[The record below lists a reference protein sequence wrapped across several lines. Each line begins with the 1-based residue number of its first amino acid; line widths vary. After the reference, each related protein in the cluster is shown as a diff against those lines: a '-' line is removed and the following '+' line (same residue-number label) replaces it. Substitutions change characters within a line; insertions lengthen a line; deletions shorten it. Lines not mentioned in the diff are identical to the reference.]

1 MDYLTRSIESSI
13 RHQLTRGK
21 SVLLLGARQTGKTT
35 LIKQLNPT
43 LSLSFIYPQIRQ
55 RYEKS
60 PDTLRHE
67 ILALPSQLGLPIVAI
82 DEVQKIPQ
90 IMDVI
95 QGIIDENLAQFILSG
110 SSARKLR
117 HGAKINLLPGRLVVM
132 HLDPFSLDEMQ
143 QPYASIESLILDGS
157 LPGVFLT
164 PNTSDREI
172 DLQSYVTTYLEEEIR
187 AEAVVRQIGTFSRFL
202 EWAAS
207 ESGQII
213 NLTKLSQQIGVSHS
227 TISAYYQIVED
238 CLIAER
244 VEAYTN
250 SSTRH
255 RLTKS
260 PRYLFFD
267 MGVRRVCAREGRE
280 MSEKQLGHLFE
291 HFVGIEL
298 LRSLRSTSAKLHF
311 WRDPSGPEIDWL
323 IVADKK
329 LTPIE
334 VKWTDSPSD
343 RDCRHLRL
351 FLAEYPESEQGYIVC
366 RTPRRM
372 KLGNMI
378 TAIPWQE
385 IHGVVGAGS

>member
-1 MDYLTRSIESSI
+1 M
-13 RHQLTRGK
+13 H
-21 SVLLLGARQTGKTT
+21 
-35 LIKQLNPT
+35 P
-43 LSLSFIYPQIRQ
+43 
-55 RYEKS
+55 
-60 PDTLRHE
+60 
-67 ILALPSQLGLPIVAI
+67 ILALPSKNGRPIVAI

-90 IMDVI
+90 MMDVI

-117 HGAKINLLPGRLVVM
+117 HGTRINLLPGRLVVF
-132 HLDPFSLDEMQ
+132 HLDPFSLEEMQ

-157 LPGVFLT
+157 LPSIFLT
-164 PNTSDREI
+164 PDVRDREI

-207 ESGQII
+207 EAGQII

-227 TISAYYQIVED
+227 TISSYYQILED

-267 MGVRRVCAREGRE
+267 MGVRRLCAGEGRG
-280 MSEKQLGHLFE
+280 MSEKQFGHLFE

-298 LRSLRSTSAKLHF
+298 LRSLRTTSAKLHF

-323 IVADKK
+323 IVQDKK

-351 FLAEYPESEQGYIVC
+351 FLEEYPQSEQGYIIC

-372 KLGNMI
+372 NLGNKI
-378 TAIPWQE
+378 TAIPWQD
-385 IHGVVGAGS
+385 ILMSDN